1 MSEIVIDV
9 KGTKEDFVFM
19 PACCY
24 AGNQFKVLKKKY
36 PPMFTPAEASVDME
50 TVITDVPRLNEDGS
64 GCIEVTTGDVAVP
77 CIGVFSKER
86 RKGFLL
92 FTVQEINGRNLGLA
106 YEQGKMILTYPA
118 KRTEV
123 YTRFKMH
130 ENKDEFK
137 DAYKYEEAEIPYRF
151 LEFECADIER
161 FYEVFFEN
169 RKIMGMDC
177 SLPKVLSGEEQLK
190 IQIDKYNKYNWR
202 ENGEF
207 YGCGVDEG
215 KYSVWQPGWVG
226 GAMSTYTLLKLGG
239 ELEKERSVKTLY
251 HLFRFQ
257 GASGLFYG
265 GCDKD
270 LVKYSDGFDTP
281 GTENWCMIRKSADI
295 LFFVLRQFELMDEVP
310 AVMEEG
316 IRRCADAFVK
326 LWKEYGQLGQFVDAE
341 SGEIAAG
348 GSASGTIASAGLVLA
363 ARYFKEETYL
373 TAAEEIAEYY
383 YNGYVKK
390 GYTTGGPGE
399 ILQCPDSESAFGLL
413 ESLVWLYEETKKE
426 KYLEYAKYTAYLCS
440 SWVVSYNYKFPAESE
455 FGKLDMKTV
464 GSVFANIQNKHSA
477 PGICTLSGTSLRK
490 LYEWTGNKKF
500 LEMYREITE
509 TISQYMSTEER
520 PVHAIDGRA
529 LPAGFMCER
538 VNMSDWETKSWV
550 GGLFY
555 GSCWC
560 EVSNLL
566 VLAEM

>member
-1 MSEIVIDV
+1 MAEIIIDV
-9 KGTKEDFVFM
+9 KAAKDDFVFM

-24 AGNQFKVLKKKY
+24 AGNQFRVLKKKY
-36 PPMFTPAEASVDME
+36 PPMFMSEEASVNME

-64 GCIEVTTGDVAVP
+64 GCIEVTTGDMAVP
-77 CIGVFSKER
+77 CIGVFSEER

-92 FTVQEINGRNLGLA
+92 FTVQEINGKNLGLA
-106 YEQGKMILTYPA
+106 YGQGKMIITYPA

-130 ENKDEFK
+130 ENKAEDKE
-137 DAYKYEEAEIPYRF
+137 AYKTAEAEIPYRF
-151 LEFECADIER
+151 LEFECADLEH

-177 SLPKVLSGEEQLK
+177 SLPQVLSKEEQLK
-190 IQIDKYNKYNWR
+190 IQIEKYNKYNWR
-202 ENGEF
+202 EKGEF
-207 YGCGVDEG
+207 YACGVGEG
-215 KYSVWQPGWVG
+215 KYNVWQPGWVG
-226 GAMSTYTLLKLGG
+226 GGMLTYAFLKLGG
-239 ELEKERSVKTLY
+239 MQEKERSMKTLR

-257 GASGLFYG
+257 GASGFFYG

-270 LVKYSDGFDTP
+270 LVKYGDGFDTP
-281 GTENWCMIRKSADI
+281 GTENWCMTRKSADI
-295 LFFVLRQFELMDEVP
+295 LYFVLRQFELIDEVP
-310 AVMEEG
+310 AIMKTG
-316 IRRCADAFVK
+316 MKRCADAFIN

-341 SGEIAAG
+341 SGKLVVG
-348 GSASGTIASAGLVLA
+348 GSSSAAIVSAGLVLA
-363 ARYFKEETYL
+363 TRYFKDKVYVE
-373 TAAEEIAEYY
+373 ASEEIAEYY
-383 YNGYVKK
+383 YNNFVRK

-413 ESLVWLYEETKKE
+413 ESLVCLYEETGKE
-426 KYLEYAKYTAYLCS
+426 KFLIYAKNTAYLCS
-440 SWVVSYNYKFPAESE
+440 SWVVSYNYKFPSDSE
-455 FGKLDMKTV
+455 FAKLGMKTV
-464 GSVFANIQNKHSA
+464 GSVIANIQNKHSA

-490 LYEWTGNKKF
+490 LFEWTGNDKF

-520 PVHAIDGRA
+520 PIHAVDGRK
-529 LPAGFMCER
+529 LPSGFICER